1 MIAME
6 QVFLV
11 VAIILVI
18 TALIAI
24 YRAVK
29 GPTLPDRLVAIQVI
43 GTATLIVLVL
53 IAYITNQPLFIDVAL
68 TYALLNFLLAVI
80 AGRYL
85 ITGEVFK

>member
-1 MIAME
+1 MAIE
-6 QVFLV
+6 QTFLAA
-11 VAIILVI
+11 AIILVI
-18 TALIAI
+18 TALIAV
-24 YRAVK
+24 YRAIE

-80 AGRYL
+80 AGRYM
-85 ITGEVFK
+85 ITGEIFQ